1 MVSHLSNHSSE
12 SIHIGKSFH
21 HYSPNQDFF
30 LKTESKHLPYRLF
43 SSICFCRCTALV
55 LSVSHLVLVTKH
67 ACKLSENM
75 DWIDQ
80 SLADVEDHLKVST
93 IFTLNS

>member
-1 MVSHLSNHSSE
+1 M
-12 SIHIGKSFH
+12 
-21 HYSPNQDFF
+21 
-30 LKTESKHLPYRLF
+30 
-43 SSICFCRCTALV
+43 
-55 LSVSHLVLVTKH
+55 LVTKH

-93 IFTLNS
+93 ILTVERQKREATINR